1 MMADAVLA
9 LNAGSSSLKF
19 AVYRNVSGRIA
30 PVSRLEID
38 GIGPAPHF
46 VARNVDGVA
55 PIEKPWPS
63 ATFAGL
69 HDELLGWVRR

>member
-1 MMADAVLA
+1 
-9 LNAGSSSLKF
+9 
-19 AVYRNVSGRIA
+19 
-30 PVSRLEID
+30 LEID